1 MVIQVLIRLT
11 LYIDQAVIR
20 SGVEPRAPA
29 IRHGIDNTV
38 RALLLYYTVYSYN
51 LKDTVREGVIHKIQN
66 LYNCIYS
73 NSYWFVWL
81 FICLNQLF
89 FQTTGHLDRFIELS
103 VHDFNN
109 YG

>member
-38 RALLLYYTVYSYN
+38 RALLLYYTFYSYN
-51 LKDTVREGVIHKIQN
+51 LKDTGREGVIHKIQN
-66 LYNCIYS
+66 LYALVYIQIHIGLFGYL
-73 NSYWFVWL
+73 FVW
-81 FICLNQLF
+81 
-89 FQTTGHLDRFIELS
+89 T
-103 VHDFNN
+103 N
-109 YG
+109 YSSKILKTWF

>member
-38 RALLLYYTVYSYN
+38 RALLLYYVYSI
-51 LKDTVREGVIHKIQN
+51 LLQPERHGKRRCHP
-66 LYNCIYS
+66 
-73 NSYWFVWL
+73 
-81 FICLNQLF
+81 
-89 FQTTGHLDRFIELS
+89 
-103 VHDFNN
+103 
-109 YG
+109 

>member
-51 LKDTVREGVIHKIQN
+51 LKDMGREGVIHKIQN
-66 LYNCIYS
+66 LCTCIHS

-89 FQTTGHLDRFIELS
+89 FQDPKNVILIITANVYVSISF
-103 VHDFNN
+103 
-109 YG
+109 